1 MIISYKVPI
10 GVEPSLRR
18 HDLEILADFP
28 FFPPAN
34 VQRIS
39 RCCVMPCKCPNE
51 NHMAS
56 RTAQVTAGQRQ
67 VRNVGVKAGGN
78 VAIGQRVTSL
88 QVRLMMTVTFPFSV
102 RRPHRVIIPTDAAL
116 LTLACSSA
124 HLQLN
129 AFWLSASNAAFTY
142 DPSALRRWSGL
153 TETPPAKI
161 HPTTAL
167 RDGSALTQRHR
178 QPVSPP
184 HHRYRSASMIP
195 TQVKDRSRCHAG
207 LRVQS
212 P

>member
-1 MIISYKVPI
+1 MFR
-10 GVEPSLRR
+10 E
-18 HDLEILADFP
+18 FP
-28 FFPPAN
+28 DVVSCPVN
-34 VQRIS
+34 VQTKITWLPEQRRSAPSPERRRKS
-39 RCCVMPCKCPNE
+39 RRQCRDRSACHV
-51 NHMAS
+51 A
-56 RTAQVTAGQRQ
+56 AGQVDDDRYFSIL
-67 VRNVGVKAGGN
+67 RAKATP
-78 VAIGQRVTSL
+78 RDHTD
-88 QVRLMMTVTFPFSV
+88 
-102 RRPHRVIIPTDAAL
+102 RRGIVD
-116 LTLACSSA
+116 LACSSA

-195 TQVKDRSRCHAG
+195 TQVIDRSRCHAG

>member
-1 MIISYKVPI
+1 MSKRKSH
-10 GVEPSLRR
+10 GFQNS
-18 HDLEILADFP
+18 
-28 FFPPAN
+28 
-34 VQRIS
+34 
-39 RCCVMPCKCPNE
+39 
-51 NHMAS
+51 
-56 RTAQVTAGQRQ
+56 AGQRQ

-78 VAIGQRVTSL
+78 VAIGQRVMSL

-116 LTLACSSA
+116 STLACSSA

-161 HPTTAL
+161 RPTTAL

-184 HHRYRSASMIP
+184 HYRYRSESMIP
-195 TQVKDRSRCHAG
+195 TQVIDWSRCHAG